1 MSELDI
7 KITEIVSK
15 LGYAFDNGGSE
26 AHESIISSLNDLT
39 VSLSKL
45 ESLQW
50 SNRIEDLVGALKV
63 QMCSF

>member
-1 MSELDI
+1 MTELDV

-26 AHESIISSLNDLT
+26 AHENIVSSLNDLI
-39 VSLSKL
+39 VALSEL

-50 SNRIEDLVGALKV
+50 TNRIEDLVGALKV
-63 QMCSF
+63 LLI